1 MHPADYYRCARFLT
15 SAARLEQAPPDLGF
29 EVAFAGRSNAGKSS
43 AINALCGQKGLAR
56 TSKTPGRTQLLNFF
70 GLDDDHRLV
79 DLPGYGYAAVAASIR
94 AEWQGAVAPYIER
107 RRSLQG
113 LVVLTD
119 IRHPLRDLDLQLVD
133 WASHLG
139 RPVHVLLTKADKLGR
154 GKATATLLAARKA
167 LADHSPAA
175 TAQLFSAVA
184 GQGVEVLA
192 AVLDDW
198 LQRGQKKPDHLGG

>member
-1 MHPADYYRCARFLT
+1 MNPADYYRRARFLT
-15 SAARLEQAPPDLGF
+15 SAARLPQAPPDSGL

-70 GLDDDHRLV
+70 ELDELRRLV
-79 DLPGYGYAAVAASIR
+79 DLPGYGYAAVAAPIR
-94 AEWQGAVAPYIER
+94 SQWQGAVADYVER

-113 LVVLTD
+113 LVVLSD
-119 IRHPLRDLDLQLVD
+119 IRHPLKDLDRQLID
-133 WASHLG
+133 WAAHLG

-154 GKATATLLAARKA
+154 GKATATLAATRRA
-167 LADHSPAA
+167 LQDFPTGP

-184 GQGVEVLA
+184 GHGVDALA
-192 AVLDDW
+192 TVLDAW
-198 LQRGQKKPDHLGG
+198 LQRETPPPEPDA

>member
-15 SAARLEQAPPDLGF
+15 SAARLEQAPPDVGL

-70 GLDDDHRLV
+70 VLDDERRLV

-107 RRSLQG
+107 RRSLRG
-113 LVVLTD
+113 LIVLTD
-119 IRHPLRDLDLQLVD
+119 IRHPLRELDLQLIE

-154 GKATATLLAARKA
+154 GKATAALAATRKVVA
-167 LADHSPAA
+167 GFPQAP
-175 TAQLFSAVA
+175 TAQLFSALA

-192 AVLDDW
+192 GVLDAW
-198 LQRGQKKPDHLGG
+198 LERGHSVGDRG